1 MEDMSQNS
9 NLSQR
14 SLSDDDLCSSI
25 LAKFE
30 KLRLDDT
37 FSTQDSED
45 EPRNRELVLK
55 ELVTQEMQHLEVIGD
70 TCMESPEDRE
80 RKLNTIMQ
88 KYDLVLVLTEM

>member
-70 TCMESPEDRE
+70 TFMESPEDRE

-88 KYDLVLVLTEM
+88 KYDLVLVLIEM

>member
-1 MEDMSQNS
+1 MEDISQNS

-55 ELVTQEMQHLEVIGD
+55 ELVT
-70 TCMESPEDRE
+70 
-80 RKLNTIMQ
+80 
-88 KYDLVLVLTEM
+88 